1 MQRLLDEI
9 VLTASLPSEI
19 GKVTGGFEKISTDLQ
34 KPLEA
39 GKPAFTKG
47 SVAEAIWR

>member
-19 GKVTGGFEKISTDLQ
+19 GKVTGGFEKNPADLH
-34 KPLEA
+34 KPVGA
-39 GKPAFTKG
+39 GLLAMQ
-47 SVAEAIWR
+47 ALL